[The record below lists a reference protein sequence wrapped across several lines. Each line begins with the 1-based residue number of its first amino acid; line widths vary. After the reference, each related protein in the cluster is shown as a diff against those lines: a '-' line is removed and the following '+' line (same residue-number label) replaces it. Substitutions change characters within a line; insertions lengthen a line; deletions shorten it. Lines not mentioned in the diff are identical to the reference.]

1 MDKLVKHNDTW
12 WSLFY
17 TPHNVRHCADLVV
30 KNNKVVGVSTVW
42 VCMEDGYDDGVIVD
56 TNKYYADY
64 HELIERTV
72 KSLL

>member
-17 TPHNVRHCADLVV
+17 TPHNVRHCVDLVV

-42 VCMEDGYDDGVIVD
+42 VCTEDGYDDGVIVD
-56 TNKYYADY
+56 TDKYYNDY
-64 HELIERTV
+64 HELIERTI